1 MHLMMSG
8 KERFVLRSRLLYGKC
23 TTRSQ
28 KSAIIDDLMQYIGY
42 KSRKHVIT
50 VLTQSQ
56 NRQKRKKKG
65 RRNLLD
71 TKQVEL
77 LREIWAGMGYP
88 CAKLMQPMLRDWVE
102 SRRKS
107 QDFPAEY
114 SDVKLPK
121 LSAATIDRA
130 LSAFKL
136 NKPKKTDDRLDL
148 QRLKQSIPIV
158 NRKEEVIDPGH
169 LSIDTVTHCG
179 GNLAGNFAWTL
190 IVTDELTL
198 WTQNRAIWNKGSEG
212 TCAAL
217 LYILREIPFRIRSIN
232 SDNGSEFINYH
243 LQDFI
248 KKKYKT
254 CKVTRSRPKFK
265 NDNARIEERNRRLVR
280 EVVGDERLDDVRFVY
295 LLNQLY
301 KWVNLQHNHF
311 IASMRL
317 EKKEKCG
324 RRIIKRYDKARTP
337 YMRVLEKMKEGGR
350 KERFIRLHESLN
362 PWTIRNK
369 IAQYAKEIAML
380 LSHPQPYGRGS
391 LPSFPLSPH
400 PARAVWAP
408 LGGLFRGGPV
418 THLFLHFSSHIGRP
432 DFTIAIFLRCIF
444 LMILARTLGSG

>member
-8 KERFVLRSRLLYGKC
+8 KEKERFVLRSRLLYGKC

-42 KSRKHVIT
+42 KSRKHAIT

-65 RRNLLD
+65 RRKILD

-114 SDVKLPK
+114 SDVKLPE

-136 NKPKKTDDRLDL
+136 NGPEKADGRLDL
-148 QRLKQSIPIV
+148 ERLKQSIPIV
-158 NRKEEVIDPGH
+158 NRKEEIIEPGH
-169 LSIDTVTHCG
+169 LSIDTVAHCG
-179 GNLAGNFAWTL
+179 GNLAGSFAWTL
-190 IVTDELTL
+190 TVTDELTL
-198 WTQNRAIWNKGSEG
+198 WTQNRAIWNKGREG

-217 LYILREIPFRIRSIN
+217 QYILRELPFRIRSIN
-232 SDNGSEFINYH
+232 SDNGTEFINYH

-254 CKVTRSRPKFK
+254 CKVTRSRPNFK
-265 NDNARIEERNRRLVR
+265 NDNARVEERNRRLVR

-362 PWTIRNK
+362 PWTIKNK
-369 IAQYAKEIAML
+369 SKHPTKSLVDAML
-380 LSHPQPYGRGS
+380 K
-391 LPSFPLSPH
+391 
-400 PARAVWAP
+400 A
-408 LGGLFRGGPV
+408 
-418 THLFLHFSSHIGRP
+418 
-432 DFTIAIFLRCIF
+432 
-444 LMILARTLGSG
+444 

>member
-1 MHLMMSG
+1 MMSG
-8 KERFVLRSRLLYGKC
+8 KEKERFVLRSRLLYGKC

-28 KSAIIDDLMQYIGY
+28 KSSIIDDLMQYIGY
-42 KSRKHVIT
+42 KSRKHAIT

-65 RRNLLD
+65 RRKILD

-114 SDVKLPK
+114 SDVILPE

-136 NKPKKTDDRLDL
+136 NGPKKADDRLAL
-148 QRLKQSIPIV
+148 ERLKQGIPIV
-158 NRKEEVIDPGH
+158 NRKEEVIEPGH
-169 LSIDTVTHCG
+169 LSIDTVAHCG
-179 GNLAGNFAWTL
+179 GNLAGSFAWTL
-190 IVTDELTL
+190 TVTDELTL
-198 WTQNRAIWNKGSEG
+198 WTQNRAIWNKGREG

-217 LYILREIPFRIRSIN
+217 QYILRELPFRIRSIN

-254 CKVTRSRPKFK
+254 CKVTRSRPNFK
-265 NDNARIEERNRRLVR
+265 NDNARVEERNRRLVR
-280 EVVGDERLDDVRFVY
+280 EVVGDERLDDVRFVC

-362 PWTIRNK
+362 PWTIKNK

-380 LSHPQPYGRGS
+380 LSHPQP
-391 LPSFPLSPH
+391 
-400 PARAVWAP
+400 
-408 LGGLFRGGPV
+408 
-418 THLFLHFSSHIGRP
+418 
-432 DFTIAIFLRCIF
+432 
-444 LMILARTLGSG
+444 

>member
-8 KERFVLRSRLLYGKC
+8 KEKERFVLRSRLLYGKC

-42 KSRKHVIT
+42 KSRKHAIT

-65 RRNLLD
+65 RRKILD

-114 SDVKLPK
+114 SDVKLPE

-136 NKPKKTDDRLDL
+136 NGPKKADDRLDL
-148 QRLKQSIPIV
+148 ERLKQSIPIV
-158 NRKEEVIDPGH
+158 NRKEEVIEPGH
-169 LSIDTVTHCG
+169 LSIDTVAHCG

-190 IVTDELTL
+190 TVTDELTL
-198 WTQNRAIWNKGSEG
+198 WSQNRAIWNKGREG

-217 LYILREIPFRIRSIN
+217 QYILRELPFRIRSIN
-232 SDNGSEFINYH
+232 SDNGTEFINYH

-254 CKVTRSRPKFK
+254 CKVTRSRPNFK
-265 NDNARIEERNRRLVR
+265 NDNARVEERNRRLVR

-324 RRIIKRYDKARTP
+324 RRMIKRYDKARTP

-362 PWTIRNK
+362 PWTIKNK

-380 LSHPQPYGRGS
+380 LSHPQQ
-391 LPSFPLSPH
+391 
-400 PARAVWAP
+400 
-408 LGGLFRGGPV
+408 
-418 THLFLHFSSHIGRP
+418 
-432 DFTIAIFLRCIF
+432 
-444 LMILARTLGSG
+444 

>member
-8 KERFVLRSRLLYGKC
+8 KEKERFVLRSRLLYGKC

-42 KSRKHVIT
+42 KSRKHAIT

-65 RRNLLD
+65 RRKILD

-107 QDFPAEY
+107 QDFPAQY
-114 SDVKLPK
+114 SDVKLPE

-136 NKPKKTDDRLDL
+136 NGPKKADDRLDL
-148 QRLKQSIPIV
+148 ERLKQSIPIV
-158 NRKEEVIDPGH
+158 NRKEEVIEPGH
-169 LSIDTVTHCG
+169 LSIDTVAHCG
-179 GNLAGNFAWTL
+179 GNLAGSFAWTL
-190 IVTDELTL
+190 TVTDELTL
-198 WTQNRAIWNKGSEG
+198 WTQNRAIWNKGREG

-217 LYILREIPFRIRSIN
+217 QYILRELPFRIRSIN
-232 SDNGSEFINYH
+232 SYNGTEFINYH

-254 CKVTRSRPKFK
+254 CKVTRSRPNFK
-265 NDNARIEERNRRLVR
+265 NDNARVEERNRRLIR

-362 PWTIRNK
+362 PWTIKNK

-380 LSHPQPYGRGS
+380 LSHPQQ
-391 LPSFPLSPH
+391 
-400 PARAVWAP
+400 
-408 LGGLFRGGPV
+408 
-418 THLFLHFSSHIGRP
+418 
-432 DFTIAIFLRCIF
+432 
-444 LMILARTLGSG
+444 

>member
-1 MHLMMSG
+1 MMSG
-8 KERFVLRSRLLYGKC
+8 KEKERFVLRSRLLYGKC

-42 KSRKHVIT
+42 KSRKYAIT
-50 VLTQSQ
+50 ILTQSQ
-56 NRQKRKKKG
+56 NRQKRKKTG
-65 RRNLLD
+65 RRKILD

-114 SDVKLPK
+114 SDVKLPE

-136 NKPKKTDDRLDL
+136 NGSKKADDRLDL
-148 QRLKQSIPIV
+148 ERLKQSIPIV
-158 NRKEEVIDPGH
+158 NRKEEVIEPGH
-169 LSIDTVTHCG
+169 LSIDTVAHCG
-179 GNLAGNFAWTL
+179 GNLVGSFAWTL
-190 IVTDELTL
+190 TVTDELTL
-198 WTQNRAIWNKGSEG
+198 WTQNRAIWNKGREG

-217 LYILREIPFRIRSIN
+217 QYILRELPFRIRSIN
-232 SDNGSEFINYH
+232 SDNGTEFINYH

-254 CKVTRSRPKFK
+254 CKVTRSRPNFK
-265 NDNARIEERNRRLVR
+265 NDNARVEERNRRLVR

-362 PWTIRNK
+362 PWTIKNK

-380 LSHPQPYGRGS
+380 LSHPQQ
-391 LPSFPLSPH
+391 
-400 PARAVWAP
+400 
-408 LGGLFRGGPV
+408 
-418 THLFLHFSSHIGRP
+418 
-432 DFTIAIFLRCIF
+432 
-444 LMILARTLGSG
+444 

>member
-8 KERFVLRSRLLYGKC
+8 KEKERFVLRSRLLYGKC

-42 KSRKHVIT
+42 KSRKHAIT

-65 RRNLLD
+65 RRKILD
-71 TKQVEL
+71 TKQVEM

-88 CAKLMQPMLRDWVE
+88 CAKLMQPMLRDWAE

-107 QDFPAEY
+107 QDFPAVY
-114 SDVKLPK
+114 SDVKLPE

-130 LSAFKL
+130 LSDFKL
-136 NKPKKTDDRLDL
+136 NGPKKTDDRLDL
-148 QRLKQSIPIV
+148 ERLKQSIPIV
-158 NRKEEVIDPGH
+158 NRKEEVIGPGH
-169 LSIDTVTHCG
+169 LSIDTVAHCG
-179 GNLAGNFAWTL
+179 GNLAGSFAWTL
-190 IVTDELTL
+190 TVTDELTL
-198 WTQNRAIWNKGSEG
+198 WTQNRAIWNKGREG

-217 LYILREIPFRIRSIN
+217 QYILRELPFRIHSIN
-232 SDNGSEFINYH
+232 SDNGTEFINYH

-254 CKVTRSRPKFK
+254 CKVTRSRPNFK
-265 NDNARIEERNRRLVR
+265 NDNARVEERNRRLVR

-362 PWTIRNK
+362 PWTIKNK

-380 LSHPQPYGRGS
+380 LSHPQQ
-391 LPSFPLSPH
+391 
-400 PARAVWAP
+400 
-408 LGGLFRGGPV
+408 
-418 THLFLHFSSHIGRP
+418 
-432 DFTIAIFLRCIF
+432 
-444 LMILARTLGSG
+444 

>member
-8 KERFVLRSRLLYGKC
+8 KEKERFVLRSRLLYGKC

-28 KSAIIDDLMQYIGY
+28 KSAIIDDLIQYIGY
-42 KSRKHVIT
+42 KSRKHAIT
-50 VLTQSQ
+50 VLAQSQ

-65 RRNLLD
+65 RRKILD

-88 CAKLMQPMLRDWVE
+88 CAKLMQPMLQDWVE
-102 SRRKS
+102 SRSKS

-114 SDVKLPK
+114 SDVKLPE

-136 NKPKKTDDRLDL
+136 NGPRKADDRLDL
-148 QRLKQSIPIV
+148 ERLKQSIPIV
-158 NRKEEVIDPGH
+158 NRKEEVIEPGH
-169 LSIDTVTHCG
+169 LSIDTVAHCG
-179 GNLAGNFAWTL
+179 GNLAGSFAWTL
-190 IVTDELTL
+190 TVTDELTL
-198 WTQNRAIWNKGSEG
+198 WTQNRAIWNKGREG

-217 LYILREIPFRIRSIN
+217 QYILRELPFRIRSIN
-232 SDNGSEFINYH
+232 SDNGTEFINYH

-254 CKVTRSRPKFK
+254 CKVTRSRPNFK
-265 NDNARIEERNRRLVR
+265 NDNARVEERNRRLVR

-362 PWTIRNK
+362 PWTIKNK

-380 LSHPQPYGRGS
+380 LSHPQP
-391 LPSFPLSPH
+391 
-400 PARAVWAP
+400 
-408 LGGLFRGGPV
+408 
-418 THLFLHFSSHIGRP
+418 
-432 DFTIAIFLRCIF
+432 
-444 LMILARTLGSG
+444 

>member
-8 KERFVLRSRLLYGKC
+8 KEKERFVLRSRLLYGKC

-42 KSRKHVIT
+42 KSRKHAIT
-50 VLTQSQ
+50 VLAQSQ

-65 RRNLLD
+65 RRKILD

-88 CAKLMQPMLRDWVE
+88 CAKLMQPMLQDWVE

-114 SDVKLPK
+114 SDVKLPE

-136 NKPKKTDDRLDL
+136 NGPRKTDDRLAL
-148 QRLKQSIPIV
+148 ERLKQSIPIV
-158 NRKEEVIDPGH
+158 NRKEEVIEPGH
-169 LSIDTVTHCG
+169 LSIDTVAHCG
-179 GNLAGNFAWTL
+179 GNLTGSFAWTL
-190 IVTDELTL
+190 TVTDEQTL
-198 WTQNRAIWNKGSEG
+198 WTQNRAIWNKGREG

-217 LYILREIPFRIRSIN
+217 QYILRELPFRIRSIN
-232 SDNGSEFINYH
+232 SDNGTEFINYH

-254 CKVTRSRPKFK
+254 CKVTRSRPNFK
-265 NDNARIEERNRRLVR
+265 NDNARVEERNRRLVR

-311 IASMRL
+311 MASMRL

-362 PWTIRNK
+362 PWTIKNK

-380 LSHPQPYGRGS
+380 LSHPQP
-391 LPSFPLSPH
+391 
-400 PARAVWAP
+400 
-408 LGGLFRGGPV
+408 
-418 THLFLHFSSHIGRP
+418 
-432 DFTIAIFLRCIF
+432 
-444 LMILARTLGSG
+444 

>member
-1 MHLMMSG
+1 MMSG
-8 KERFVLRSRLLYGKC
+8 KEKERFVLRSRLLYGKC

-42 KSRKHVIT
+42 KSRKHAIT
-50 VLTQSQ
+50 VLTRSQ

-65 RRNLLD
+65 RRKILD

-114 SDVKLPK
+114 SDAKLPE

-130 LSAFKL
+130 LSTFKL
-136 NKPKKTDDRLDL
+136 NGPRKADDRLAL
-148 QRLKQSIPIV
+148 ERLKQSIPIV
-158 NRKEEVIDPGH
+158 NRKEEVIEPGH
-169 LSIDTVTHCG
+169 LSIDTVAHCG
-179 GNLAGNFAWTL
+179 GNLAGSFAWTL
-190 IVTDELTL
+190 TVTDELTL
-198 WTQNRAIWNKGSEG
+198 WTQNRAIWNKGREG

-217 LYILREIPFRIRSIN
+217 QYILRELPFRIRSIN
-232 SDNGSEFINYH
+232 SDNGTEFINYH

-254 CKVTRSRPKFK
+254 CKVTRSRPNFK
-265 NDNARIEERNRRLVR
+265 NDNARVEERNRRLVR

-337 YMRVLEKMKEGGR
+337 YMRVLEKMKQGGR

-362 PWTIRNK
+362 PWTIKNK

-380 LSHPQPYGRGS
+380 LSHPQP
-391 LPSFPLSPH
+391 
-400 PARAVWAP
+400 
-408 LGGLFRGGPV
+408 
-418 THLFLHFSSHIGRP
+418 
-432 DFTIAIFLRCIF
+432 
-444 LMILARTLGSG
+444 

>member
-8 KERFVLRSRLLYGKC
+8 KEKERFVLRSRLLYGKC

-42 KSRKHVIT
+42 KSRKYAIT

-65 RRNLLD
+65 RRKILD

-114 SDVKLPK
+114 SDVKLPE

-136 NKPKKTDDRLDL
+136 NGPKKADDRLDL
-148 QRLKQSIPIV
+148 ERLKQSIPIV
-158 NRKEEVIDPGH
+158 NRKEDVIEPGH
-169 LSIDTVTHCG
+169 LSIDTVAHCG
-179 GNLAGNFAWTL
+179 GNLAGSFAWTL
-190 IVTDELTL
+190 TVTDELTL
-198 WTQNRAIWNKGSEG
+198 WTQNSAIWNKGREG

-217 LYILREIPFRIRSIN
+217 QYILRELPFRIRSIN
-232 SDNGSEFINYH
+232 SDNGTEFINYH

-254 CKVTRSRPKFK
+254 CKVTRSRPNFK
-265 NDNARIEERNRRLVR
+265 NDNARVEERNRRLVR

-362 PWTIRNK
+362 PWTIKNK

-380 LSHPQPYGRGS
+380 LSHPQQ
-391 LPSFPLSPH
+391 
-400 PARAVWAP
+400 
-408 LGGLFRGGPV
+408 
-418 THLFLHFSSHIGRP
+418 
-432 DFTIAIFLRCIF
+432 
-444 LMILARTLGSG
+444 

>member
-8 KERFVLRSRLLYGKC
+8 KEKERFVLRSRLLYGKC

-42 KSRKHVIT
+42 KSRKYAIT

-65 RRNLLD
+65 RRKILD

-88 CAKLMQPMLRDWVE
+88 CAELMQPMLRDWVE

-114 SDVKLPK
+114 SDVKLPE

-136 NKPKKTDDRLDL
+136 NGPKKADDRLDL
-148 QRLKQSIPIV
+148 ERLKQSIPIV
-158 NRKEEVIDPGH
+158 NRKEEVIEPGH
-169 LSIDTVTHCG
+169 LSIDTVAHCG
-179 GNLAGNFAWTL
+179 GNLAGSFAWTL
-190 IVTDELTL
+190 TVTDELTL
-198 WTQNRAIWNKGSEG
+198 WTQNRAIWNKGREG

-217 LYILREIPFRIRSIN
+217 QYILRELPFRIRSIN
-232 SDNGSEFINYH
+232 SDNGTEFINYH

-254 CKVTRSRPKFK
+254 CKVTRSRPNFK
-265 NDNARIEERNRRLVR
+265 NDNARVEERNRHLVR
-280 EVVGDERLDDVRFVY
+280 EVAGDERLDDVRFVY

-362 PWTIRNK
+362 PWTIKNK

-380 LSHPQPYGRGS
+380 LSHPQQ
-391 LPSFPLSPH
+391 
-400 PARAVWAP
+400 
-408 LGGLFRGGPV
+408 
-418 THLFLHFSSHIGRP
+418 
-432 DFTIAIFLRCIF
+432 
-444 LMILARTLGSG
+444 

>member
-8 KERFVLRSRLLYGKC
+8 KEKERFVLRSRLLYGKC

-42 KSRKHVIT
+42 KSRKHAIT

-65 RRNLLD
+65 RRKILD
-71 TKQVEL
+71 TKQVEM

-88 CAKLMQPMLRDWVE
+88 CAKLMQPMLRDWAE

-107 QDFPAEY
+107 QDFPAVY
-114 SDVKLPK
+114 SDVKLPE

-130 LSAFKL
+130 LSDFKL
-136 NKPKKTDDRLDL
+136 NGPKKTDDRLDL
-148 QRLKQSIPIV
+148 ERLKQSIPIV
-158 NRKEEVIDPGH
+158 NRKEEVIEPGH
-169 LSIDTVTHCG
+169 LSIDTVAHCG
-179 GNLAGNFAWTL
+179 GNLAGSFAWTL
-190 IVTDELTL
+190 TVTDELTL
-198 WTQNRAIWNKGSEG
+198 WTQNRAIWNKGREG

-217 LYILREIPFRIRSIN
+217 QYILRELPFRIHSIN
-232 SDNGSEFINYH
+232 SDNGTEFINYH

-254 CKVTRSRPKFK
+254 CKVTRSRPNFK
-265 NDNARIEERNRRLVR
+265 NDNARVEERNRRLVR

-362 PWTIRNK
+362 PWTIKNK

-380 LSHPQPYGRGS
+380 LSHPQQ
-391 LPSFPLSPH
+391 
-400 PARAVWAP
+400 
-408 LGGLFRGGPV
+408 
-418 THLFLHFSSHIGRP
+418 
-432 DFTIAIFLRCIF
+432 
-444 LMILARTLGSG
+444 

>member
-1 MHLMMSG
+1 MMSG
-8 KERFVLRSRLLYGKC
+8 KEKERFVLRSRLLYGKC

-42 KSRKHVIT
+42 KSRKHAIT

-65 RRNLLD
+65 RRKILE

-107 QDFPAEY
+107 QGFPAEY
-114 SDVKLPK
+114 SDVKLPE

-136 NKPKKTDDRLDL
+136 NGPKKADDRLDL
-148 QRLKQSIPIV
+148 KQLKQSIPIV
-158 NRKEEVIDPGH
+158 NRKEEVIELGH
-169 LSIDTVTHCG
+169 LSIDTVAHCG
-179 GNLAGNFAWTL
+179 GNLAGSFAWTL
-190 IVTDELTL
+190 TVTDELTL
-198 WTQNRAIWNKGSEG
+198 WTQNRAIWNKGREG

-217 LYILREIPFRIRSIN
+217 QYILRELPFRIRSIN
-232 SDNGSEFINYH
+232 SDNGTEFINYH

-254 CKVTRSRPKFK
+254 CKVTRSRPNFK
-265 NDNARIEERNRRLVR
+265 NDNARVEERNRRLVR

-362 PWTIRNK
+362 PWLIQKK
-369 IAQYAKEIAML
+369 IAQYSKEIAML
-380 LSHPQPYGRGS
+380 LSR
-391 LPSFPLSPH
+391 
-400 PARAVWAP
+400 RAQ
-408 LGGLFRGGPV
+408 
-418 THLFLHFSSHIGRP
+418 
-432 DFTIAIFLRCIF
+432 
-444 LMILARTLGSG
+444 

>member
-1 MHLMMSG
+1 MMSG
-8 KERFVLRSRLLYGKC
+8 KEKERFVLRSRLLYGKC

-42 KSRKHVIT
+42 KSRKHAIT

-65 RRNLLD
+65 RRKILD
-71 TKQVEL
+71 TKQVEQ

-114 SDVKLPK
+114 SDVKLPE

-136 NKPKKTDDRLDL
+136 NGPKKADDRLDL
-148 QRLKQSIPIV
+148 ERLKQSIPIV
-158 NRKEEVIDPGH
+158 NRKEEIIEPGH
-169 LSIDTVTHCG
+169 LSIDTVAHCG
-179 GNLAGNFAWTL
+179 GNLAGSFAWTL
-190 IVTDELTL
+190 TVTDELTL
-198 WTQNRAIWNKGSEG
+198 WTQNRAIWNKGREG

-217 LYILREIPFRIRSIN
+217 QYILRELPFRIRSIN
-232 SDNGSEFINYH
+232 SDNGTEFINYH

-254 CKVTRSRPKFK
+254 CKVTRSRPNFK
-265 NDNARIEERNRRLVR
+265 NDNARVEERNRRLVR

-324 RRIIKRYDKARTP
+324 RRIIKRYDKAQTP

-362 PWTIRNK
+362 PWTIKNK

-380 LSHPQPYGRGS
+380 LSHPQQ
-391 LPSFPLSPH
+391 
-400 PARAVWAP
+400 
-408 LGGLFRGGPV
+408 
-418 THLFLHFSSHIGRP
+418 
-432 DFTIAIFLRCIF
+432 
-444 LMILARTLGSG
+444 

>member
-8 KERFVLRSRLLYGKC
+8 KEKERFVLRSRLLYGKC

-42 KSRKHVIT
+42 KSRKHAIT
-50 VLTQSQ
+50 VLAQSQ

-65 RRNLLD
+65 RRKILD

-114 SDVKLPK
+114 SDVKLPE

-136 NKPKKTDDRLDL
+136 NGPKKADDRLDL
-148 QRLKQSIPIV
+148 ERLKQSIPIV
-158 NRKEEVIDPGH
+158 NRKEVLIEPGH
-169 LSIDTVTHCG
+169 LSIDTVAHCG
-179 GNLAGNFAWTL
+179 GNLAGSFAWTL
-190 IVTDELTL
+190 TVTDELTL
-198 WTQNRAIWNKGSEG
+198 WSQNRAIWNKGREG

-217 LYILREIPFRIRSIN
+217 QYILRELPFRIRSIN
-232 SDNGSEFINYH
+232 SDNGTEFINYH

-254 CKVTRSRPKFK
+254 CKVTRSRPNFK
-265 NDNARIEERNRRLVR
+265 NDNARVEERNRRLVR

-362 PWTIRNK
+362 PWTIKNK

-380 LSHPQPYGRGS
+380 LSHPQQ
-391 LPSFPLSPH
+391 
-400 PARAVWAP
+400 
-408 LGGLFRGGPV
+408 
-418 THLFLHFSSHIGRP
+418 
-432 DFTIAIFLRCIF
+432 
-444 LMILARTLGSG
+444 

>member
-8 KERFVLRSRLLYGKC
+8 KEKERFVLRSRLLYGKC

-42 KSRKHVIT
+42 KSRKYAIT

-65 RRNLLD
+65 RRKILD

-114 SDVKLPK
+114 SDVKLPE

-136 NKPKKTDDRLDL
+136 NGPKKADDRLDL
-148 QRLKQSIPIV
+148 ERLKQSIPIV
-158 NRKEEVIDPGH
+158 NRKEEVIEPGH
-169 LSIDTVTHCG
+169 LSIDTVAHCG
-179 GNLAGNFAWTL
+179 GNLAGSFAWTL
-190 IVTDELTL
+190 TVTDELTL
-198 WTQNRAIWNKGSEG
+198 WTQNSAIWNKGREG

-217 LYILREIPFRIRSIN
+217 QYILRELPFRIRSIN
-232 SDNGSEFINYH
+232 SDNGTEFINYH

-254 CKVTRSRPKFK
+254 CKVTRSRPNFK
-265 NDNARIEERNRRLVR
+265 NDNARVEERNRRLVR

-317 EKKEKCG
+317 EKKEQCG

-362 PWTIRNK
+362 PWTIKNK

-380 LSHPQPYGRGS
+380 LSHPQQ
-391 LPSFPLSPH
+391 
-400 PARAVWAP
+400 
-408 LGGLFRGGPV
+408 
-418 THLFLHFSSHIGRP
+418 
-432 DFTIAIFLRCIF
+432 
-444 LMILARTLGSG
+444 

>member
-8 KERFVLRSRLLYGKC
+8 KKERFVLRSRLLYGKC

-42 KSRKHVIT
+42 KSRKHAIT
-50 VLTQSQ
+50 VLTQCQ

-65 RRNLLD
+65 RGKNLD
-71 TKQVEL
+71 TKQVDL

-88 CAKLMQPMLRDWVE
+88 CAKLMQPMLQDWVE

-114 SDVKLPK
+114 NDIKLPE

-130 LSAFKL
+130 LSTFKL
-136 NKPKKTDDRLDL
+136 NGPKKADDWLDL
-148 QRLKQSIPIV
+148 ERLKQSTPIV
-158 NRKEEVIDPGH
+158 NRKEEVIEPGH
-169 LSIDTVTHCG
+169 LSIDTVAHCG
-179 GNLAGNFAWTL
+179 GNLAGSFAWTL
-190 IVTDELTL
+190 TVTDELTL
-198 WTQNRAIWNKGSEG
+198 WTQNRAIWNKGREG

-217 LYILREIPFRIRSIN
+217 QYILRALPFRIRSIN
-232 SDNGSEFINYH
+232 SDNGTEFINYH

-254 CKVTRSRPKFK
+254 CKVTRSRPNFK
-265 NDNARIEERNRRLVR
+265 NDNARVEERNRCLVR
-280 EVVGDERLDDVRFVY
+280 EVVGAERLDDVRFVY

-311 IASMRL
+311 IVSMRL

-324 RRIIKRYDKARTP
+324 RRIIKRYDKAQTP
-337 YMRVLEKMKEGGR
+337 YMRVLEKMKEGSR
-350 KERFIRLHESLN
+350 KERFIILPESLN
-362 PWTIRNK
+362 PWTIKNK

-380 LSHPQPYGRGS
+380 LSHPQQ
-391 LPSFPLSPH
+391 
-400 PARAVWAP
+400 
-408 LGGLFRGGPV
+408 
-418 THLFLHFSSHIGRP
+418 
-432 DFTIAIFLRCIF
+432 
-444 LMILARTLGSG
+444 

>member
-8 KERFVLRSRLLYGKC
+8 KEKERFVLRSRLLYGKC

-42 KSRKHVIT
+42 KSRKHAIT

-56 NRQKRKKKG
+56 NRQKHKKKG
-65 RRNLLD
+65 RRKILD

-114 SDVKLPK
+114 SDVKLPE

-130 LSAFKL
+130 LSDFKL
-136 NKPKKTDDRLDL
+136 NGPKKTDDRLDL
-148 QRLKQSIPIV
+148 ERLKQSIPIV
-158 NRKEEVIDPGH
+158 NRKEEVIEPGH
-169 LSIDTVTHCG
+169 LSIDTVAHCG
-179 GNLAGNFAWTL
+179 GNLAGSFAWTL
-190 IVTDELTL
+190 TVTDELTL
-198 WTQNRAIWNKGSEG
+198 WTQNRAIWNKGREG

-217 LYILREIPFRIRSIN
+217 QYILRELPFRIRSIN
-232 SDNGSEFINYH
+232 SDNGTEFINYH

-254 CKVTRSRPKFK
+254 CKITRSRPNFK
-265 NDNARIEERNRRLVR
+265 NDNARVEERNRRLVR

-362 PWTIRNK
+362 PWTIKNK

-380 LSHPQPYGRGS
+380 LSHPQQ
-391 LPSFPLSPH
+391 
-400 PARAVWAP
+400 
-408 LGGLFRGGPV
+408 
-418 THLFLHFSSHIGRP
+418 
-432 DFTIAIFLRCIF
+432 
-444 LMILARTLGSG
+444 

>member
-1 MHLMMSG
+1 MMSG
-8 KERFVLRSRLLYGKC
+8 KEKERFVLRSRLLYGKC

-42 KSRKHVIT
+42 KSRKYAIT

-65 RRNLLD
+65 RRKILD

-114 SDVKLPK
+114 SDVKLPE

-136 NKPKKTDDRLDL
+136 NGPRKADDRLDL
-148 QRLKQSIPIV
+148 ERLKQSIPIV
-158 NRKEEVIDPGH
+158 NRKEDVIEPGH
-169 LSIDTVTHCG
+169 LSIDTVAHCG
-179 GNLAGNFAWTL
+179 GNLAGSFAWTL
-190 IVTDELTL
+190 TVTDELTL
-198 WTQNRAIWNKGSEG
+198 WTQNRAIWNKGREG

-217 LYILREIPFRIRSIN
+217 QYILRELPFRIRSIN
-232 SDNGSEFINYH
+232 SDNGTEFINYH

-254 CKVTRSRPKFK
+254 CKVTRSRPNFK
-265 NDNARIEERNRRLVR
+265 NDNARVEERNRRLVR

-362 PWTIRNK
+362 PWTIKNK

-380 LSHPQPYGRGS
+380 LSHPQQ
-391 LPSFPLSPH
+391 
-400 PARAVWAP
+400 
-408 LGGLFRGGPV
+408 
-418 THLFLHFSSHIGRP
+418 
-432 DFTIAIFLRCIF
+432 
-444 LMILARTLGSG
+444 

>member
-8 KERFVLRSRLLYGKC
+8 KEKERFVLRSRLLYGKC
-23 TTRSQ
+23 TIRSQ

-42 KSRKHVIT
+42 KSRKHAIT
-50 VLTQSQ
+50 VLAQSQ

-65 RRNLLD
+65 RRKILD

-88 CAKLMQPMLRDWVE
+88 CAKLMQPMLQDWVE

-114 SDVKLPK
+114 SDVKLPE

-136 NKPKKTDDRLDL
+136 NGPRKTDDRLAL
-148 QRLKQSIPIV
+148 ERLKQSIPIV
-158 NRKEEVIDPGH
+158 NRKEEVIEPGH
-169 LSIDTVTHCG
+169 LSIDTVAHCG
-179 GNLAGNFAWTL
+179 GNLAGSFAWTL
-190 IVTDELTL
+190 TVTDEQTL
-198 WTQNRAIWNKGSEG
+198 WTQDRAIWNKGREG

-217 LYILREIPFRIRSIN
+217 QYILRELPFRIRSIN
-232 SDNGSEFINYH
+232 SDNGTEFINYH

-254 CKVTRSRPKFK
+254 CKVTRSRPNFK
-265 NDNARIEERNRRLVR
+265 NDNARVEERNRRLVR

-362 PWTIRNK
+362 PWTIKNK

-380 LSHPQPYGRGS
+380 LSHPQP
-391 LPSFPLSPH
+391 
-400 PARAVWAP
+400 
-408 LGGLFRGGPV
+408 
-418 THLFLHFSSHIGRP
+418 
-432 DFTIAIFLRCIF
+432 
-444 LMILARTLGSG
+444 

>member
-1 MHLMMSG
+1 MMSG
-8 KERFVLRSRLLYGKC
+8 KEKERFVLRSRLLYGKC

-42 KSRKHVIT
+42 KSRKYAIT

-65 RRNLLD
+65 RRNILD

-114 SDVKLPK
+114 SDVILPE

-136 NKPKKTDDRLDL
+136 NGPKKADDRLAL
-148 QRLKQSIPIV
+148 ERLKQSIPIV
-158 NRKEEVIDPGH
+158 NRKEEVIEPGH
-169 LSIDTVTHCG
+169 LSIDTVAHCG
-179 GNLAGNFAWTL
+179 GNLAGSFAWTL
-190 IVTDELTL
+190 TVTDELTL
-198 WTQNRAIWNKGSEG
+198 WTQNRAIWNKGREG

-217 LYILREIPFRIRSIN
+217 QYILRELPFRIRSIN
-232 SDNGSEFINYH
+232 SDNGSEFINNH

-254 CKVTRSRPKFK
+254 CKVTRSRPNFK
-265 NDNARIEERNRRLVR
+265 NDNARVEERNRRLVR

-324 RRIIKRYDKARTP
+324 RRMIKRYDKARTP

-362 PWTIRNK
+362 PWTIKNK

-380 LSHPQPYGRGS
+380 LSHPQP
-391 LPSFPLSPH
+391 
-400 PARAVWAP
+400 
-408 LGGLFRGGPV
+408 
-418 THLFLHFSSHIGRP
+418 
-432 DFTIAIFLRCIF
+432 
-444 LMILARTLGSG
+444 